1 MWTCSEVFLFGLQNS
16 EACSLPS
23 ITAKI
28 KRRQKNLLLLNAHLN
43 DAFQGLEEG
52 RFEFNLGYS
61 GTGLGTWKWHLTHL
75 AEGKCKEAVRLLVA
89 PGKDLPPPLGA
100 QILSGEASDNST
112 RRSEQSLMSSVSM
125 LMLCCCTMLTS
136 SYPVQVELTPE
147 ETLLKNRNV
156 NLLCL
161 LSKKGM

>member
-1 MWTCSEVFLFGLQNS
+1 MIQ
-16 EACSLPS
+16 
-23 ITAKI
+23 KI
-28 KRRQKNLLLLNAHLN
+28 LLLLNAHLN

-52 RFEFNLGYS
+52 TFEFNLGYS
-61 GTGLGTWKWHLTHL
+61 GTTFGTWKWHLTHL
-75 AEGKCKEAVRLLVA
+75 AEGKCKEAVRSLVP

-112 RRSEQSLMSSVSM
+112 RKSEQSLMSSVSM

-156 NLLCL
+156 DLLCL